1 MEYAGLFENQVKA
14 VLPEIYFATFAILI
28 AVFGSFI
35 GTSKTL
41 NYPLT
46 YKSVLL
52 LCGSSLIIGIV
63 ILFNNPLSQGVLFNG
78 TYVVDYLSTAAKT
91 LIMLSSL
98 FVLFSVK
105 GYHEEYRINPFEYFV
120 LVLFAVLGLC
130 LLVASVDILAAYL
143 AIELQSLCLYVL
155 ASFKRDSA
163 YSIEAGLKYFILG
176 AFSSSLL
183 LFGGSFLYGITGS
196 TNLIDIASFFVEYN
210 TLGSEII
217 NLVNIS
223 IIFIS
228 VGLLFKLAA
237 APFHMWSPDVYEG
250 APTSSSIFFAIVP
263 KIAIFTFFLR
273 LYEHGFYSLVDSW
286 QHILVIV
293 GFVSVVI
300 GAFTALKQK
309 NLKRLLAYSAV
320 SHVGY
325 MLIAFSAGSFDGIQ
339 SLFFYLIIYMLT
351 GFCLWVILLITNSK
365 QNHVKSLKMDRSNTM
380 GDLSGIVRSNILL
393 AFSGSMII
401 FSMAGIPPLVGFY
414 AKLCIFLAAINSSMY
429 LLATFV
435 IVVSC
440 IAAFYYIRLIK
451 TIYFEK
457 VEVWIFHKPITE
469 SMGFILSGPVLL
481 ICVLF
486 INPSFISLISS
497 NMAFFFLG

>member
-1 MEYAGLFENQVKA
+1 VEYAGLFENQVKA
-14 VLPEIYFATFAILI
+14 ILPEIYFATFGILI
-28 AVFGSFI
+28 AIFGSFI

-46 YKSVLL
+46 YKSILL
-52 LCGSSLIIGIV
+52 MCASSLVIGIL
-63 ILFNNPLSQGVLFNG
+63 ILLSNPLAQSALFNG
-78 TYVVDYLSTAAKT
+78 IYIVDYLSNVAKF
-91 LIMLSSL
+91 LIMFSTC
-98 FVLFSVK
+98 FILFSVK

-120 LVLFAVLGLC
+120 LIIFAVFGLC
-130 LLVASVDILAAYL
+130 LLVSSTDILAAYL

-155 ASFKRDSA
+155 AAFKRDSA
-163 YSIEAGLKYFILG
+163 YSIEAGLKYFVLG

-196 TNLIDIASFFVEYN
+196 TNLVEIVSFFVEYN
-210 TLGSEII
+210 SFCPEII

-250 APTSSSIFFAIVP
+250 SPTSSSMFFAVVP

-273 LYEHGFYSLVDSW
+273 LYEYGLYNLAILW
-286 QHILVIV
+286 QQILVIV
-293 GFVSVVI
+293 GLASVLV

-309 NLKRLLAYSAV
+309 NLKRLLAYSAI

-325 MLIAFSAGSFDGIQ
+325 MLIAFSAGSFEGIQ
-339 SLFFYLIIYMLT
+339 SLFFYLIIYMAT
-351 GFCLWVILLITNSK
+351 GFCLWVILLMTNSK
-365 QNHVKSLKMDRSNTM
+365 QNNIKGLKMNRSNTIA
-380 GDLSGIVRSNILL
+380 DLSEIVKSNILL

-429 LLATFV
+429 LLSICV
-435 IVVSC
+435 ILISC
-440 IAAFYYIRLIK
+440 VAAFYYIRLIK
-451 TIYFEK
+451 AIYFEK
-457 VEVWIFHKPITE
+457 VENWVFHKPI
-469 SMGFILSGPVLL
+469 LS
-481 ICVLF
+481 
-486 INPSFISLISS
+486 
-497 NMAFFFLG
+497 

>member
-1 MEYAGLFENQVKA
+1 VEYAGLFENQVKA
-14 VLPEIYFATFAILI
+14 ILPEIYFATFGILI

-46 YKSVLL
+46 YISILL
-52 LCGSSLIIGIV
+52 MCASSLIIGML
-63 ILFNNPLSQGVLFNG
+63 ILLSNPLAQGALFNG
-78 TYVVDYLSTAAKT
+78 TYIVDYLSNVAKF
-91 LIMLSSL
+91 LIMLSTC
-98 FVLFSVK
+98 FILFSIK

-120 LVLFAVLGLC
+120 LIMFAVLGLC
-130 LLVASVDILAAYL
+130 LLVGSSDILAAYL

-155 ASFKRDSA
+155 AAFKRDSA
-163 YSIEAGLKYFILG
+163 YSIEAGLKYFVLG

-196 TNLIDIASFFVEYN
+196 TNLVEIVNFFVEHD
-210 TLGSEII
+210 SFCPEII

-250 APTSSSIFFAIVP
+250 SPTSSSIFFAVVP

-273 LYEHGFYSLVDSW
+273 LYEHGLYNLAILW
-286 QHILVIV
+286 QPILVV
-293 GFVSVVI
+293 VAFTSVLV

-325 MLIAFSAGSFDGIQ
+325 MLIAFSAGSFEGIQ
-339 SLFFYLIIYMLT
+339 SLFFYLIIYMAT
-351 GFCLWVILLITNSK
+351 GFCLWVILLMTNSK
-365 QNHVKSLKMDRSNTM
+365 QDNVKKLKMSRSNTI
-380 GDLSGIVRSNILL
+380 GDLSGMLRSNILL
-393 AFSGSMII
+393 GFSASMII
-401 FSMAGIPPLVGFY
+401 FSMAGIPPFVGFY
-414 AKLCIFLAAINSSMY
+414 AKFCIFLAAINSSMY
-429 LLATFV
+429 LLSISV
-435 IVVSC
+435 IMISC

-451 TIYFEK
+451 AIYFEQ
-457 VEVWIFHKPITE
+457 VENWVFHKPMVE
-469 SMGFILSGPVLL
+469 SMSVILSVPVLL
-481 ICVLF
+481 ILVLF
-486 INPSFISLISS
+486 VNPNFITLISS